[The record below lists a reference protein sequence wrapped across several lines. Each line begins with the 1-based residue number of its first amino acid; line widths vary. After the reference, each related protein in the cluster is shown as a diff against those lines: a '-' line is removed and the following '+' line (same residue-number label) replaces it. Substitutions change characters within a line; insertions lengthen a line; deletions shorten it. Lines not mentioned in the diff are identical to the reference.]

1 MKTLTTRTEREDELM
16 RLMSQYGTVQER
28 VISLFT
34 AVRRGDITPAE
45 GYNALWL
52 MGMFPSISS

>member
-1 MKTLTTRTEREDELM
+1 MS
-16 RLMSQYGTVQER
+16 LMSQYGTVQER

-52 MGMFPSISS
+52 MGFFPSISS

>member
-1 MKTLTTRTEREDELM
+1 MLTDTISREDELM

-34 AVRRGDITPAE
+34 AVRQGDITPAE

-52 MGMFPSISS
+52 MGFFPSISS